1 MVLPGPFLVQTIC
14 LSVVIMI
21 RKFLAG
27 LSFLLVY
34 QSGSAQGRINVRIS
48 NFENDKGSCIV
59 CVYDNARSF
68 SEKGGTP
75 VSCQTVPITGKNA
88 TAVFE
93 NLKPGPYAVMVIHD
107 ANNNRKFDNNFLG
120 IPKEGYGA
128 SQNKLPFAAAPKF
141 EENKITV
148 TDNATTTSNIRLRYI
163 F

>member
-1 MVLPGPFLVQTIC
+1 
-14 LSVVIMI
+14 MI

-27 LSFLLVY
+27 IFLL
-34 QSGSAQGRINVRIS
+34 GFCKSAWSQGKINVRVS
-48 NFENDKGSCIV
+48 NFENNKGSCIV
-59 CVYDNARSF
+59 CVYDNPKSF

-75 VSCQTVPITGKNA
+75 VSCLTVPVVGKNA

-93 NLKPGPYAVMVIHD
+93 NLKPGAYAIMVIHD

-148 TDNATTTSNIRLRYI
+148 TDDVTTQCNIKLRYI

>member
-1 MVLPGPFLVQTIC
+1 
-14 LSVVIMI
+14 MI

-27 LSFLLVY
+27 IPFLFFCLV
-34 QSGSAQGRINVRIS
+34 GSSQARISVRIS
-48 NFENDKGSCIV
+48 NVESDKGNCIV
-59 CVYDNARSF
+59 CVYDNAKSF

-75 VSCQTVPITGKNA
+75 VSCLTAPIAGKNA
-88 TAVFE
+88 TALFE
-93 NLKPGPYAVMVIHD
+93 NLKPGTYAIMVIHD

-148 TDNATTTSNIRLRYI
+148 SDNTTTTCNIKLRYI